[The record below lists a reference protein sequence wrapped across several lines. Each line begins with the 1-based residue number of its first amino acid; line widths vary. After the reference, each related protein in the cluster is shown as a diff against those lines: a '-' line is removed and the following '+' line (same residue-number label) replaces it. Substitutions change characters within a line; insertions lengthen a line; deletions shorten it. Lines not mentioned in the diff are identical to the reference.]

1 MAKSV
6 AIIGASPHRSKFGN
20 KAVRAYKDKG
30 WRVYPVNLES
40 DEIEGLPT
48 YGDIRDI
55 PDHVE
60 RVALYVRPAE
70 VDKLIDD
77 ITATKP
83 HEIFFN
89 PGTESQEAMKKARE
103 AGVEVIA
110 DCAIV
115 AIGASPS
122 SYSET

>member
-30 WRVYPVNLES
+30 WRVYPVNLEE

-48 YGDIRDI
+48 YGDVRDI

-60 RVALYVRPAE
+60 RVALYLPPEKVDEVIDAVAE
-70 VDKLIDD
+70 V
-77 ITATKP
+77 KP
-83 HEIFFN
+83 HEVYFN
-89 PGTESQEAMKKARE
+89 PGTESPAAIKKARD
-103 AGVEVIA
+103 AGLEVIT